1 MTYTIPLEF
10 PWSMTY
16 FLQQASG
23 LLAHITVGEL
33 KIPVY
38 ICFDFLCFLF
48 VSTRLVIYKNI
59 SFSQSLNHKGGEE
72 VCGCGREGKMWGFLS
87 ILFYEEGGFYL
98 NKYINMELSG
108 KDKSDNRTFTV
119 FCESSDIRA
128 QSYSLCSFLMPC
140 QVSISQSK

>member
-1 MTYTIPLEF
+1 MKFINLKISCKYKCRFKLGLMTYTIPLEF

-72 VCGCGREGKMWGFLS
+72 VCGCGREGKMWGFCQYCFMRRGL
-87 ILFYEEGGFYL
+87 LF
-98 NKYINMELSG
+98 K
-108 KDKSDNRTFTV
+108 
-119 FCESSDIRA
+119 
-128 QSYSLCSFLMPC
+128 
-140 QVSISQSK
+140 